1 MPIGNAH
8 ESFTQQGGIGRPVT
22 RGHEPQ
28 RNVPALQRVE
38 RLAVDQHRAGT
49 RVELSALRELAVH
62 AVMKLAGFFR
72 PVSNDEYRALAVQ
85 AERSFEIIA
94 IEERNVVF

>member
-62 AVMKLAGFFR
+62 AVMKLAGFFDQSPTMSIGR
-72 PVSNDEYRALAVQ
+72 LRFRLSAA
-85 AERSFEIIA
+85 SK
-94 IEERNVVF
+94 